1 MFRSFNSIL
10 DECLASIR
18 SGESVADCLARYP
31 KHASRLRPILTLAA
45 RVQLSPRVQP
55 RTQAQQQAWR
65 QVRER
70 AHQLRTGAR
79 RTSGAGSVS
88 YGAFLKPA
96 AAVLGVFLVFA
107 SFGGGLAI
115 AAQDAQPD
123 SPLYS
128 VKLATEDVRLWF
140 VFDDTHEAEVLL
152 DQSNTRIDEIRE
164 LVSEGKP
171 VPENVLSALD
181 DRNRRAVSILQSK
194 PEETALRARILTQ
207 AEEQEQLLIALFEQV
222 EDDANETYTV
232 AVARLHNTQLSG
244 GTGELF
250 VSVRPEDL
258 LGGIL
263 DVRGLAQQVDDSTWL
278 IGGVEVKIDERTI
291 GRSNVETGATA
302 RFVVAKSSN
311 GRLQALNLIG
321 TYFENNDPGGSALV
335 SGTVDSVDD
344 NGIVVN
350 GISIPWASFAPSKN
364 FKAGDHVQVSVDTTE
379 DGAVATEV
387 KPSVTG
393 TTTAT
398 AQVFTL
404 EGTIE
409 GDVTRSTSSWTISNL
424 EFEITDSTI
433 VDASGGIAEDGARVQ
448 VEGVSVAGELRAN
461 TITILAREAPSAE
474 ITVIGS
480 FAGYDGDSWVIGGLP
495 VVAPSNSTE
504 DPATNSVVT
513 VNARRQGDEFFVN
526 DFYVVETPDDTGF
539 IRLQGT
545 IKNIDGVA
553 WTMEFGQ
560 IRVDSTAEVIGGE
573 PGVGQRAL
581 IWGEQGVNGRLEA
594 VFVRILDAESILS
607 AAVDLL
613 ATPSP

>member
-1 MFRSFNSIL
+1 
-10 DECLASIR
+10 
-18 SGESVADCLARYP
+18 
-31 KHASRLRPILTLAA
+31 
-45 RVQLSPRVQP
+45 
-55 RTQAQQQAWR
+55 
-65 QVRER
+65 
-70 AHQLRTGAR
+70 
-79 RTSGAGSVS
+79 
-88 YGAFLKPA
+88 
-96 AAVLGVFLVFA
+96 
-107 SFGGGLAI
+107 
-115 AAQDAQPD
+115 
-123 SPLYS
+123 
-128 VKLATEDVRLWF
+128 
-140 VFDDTHEAEVLL
+140 
-152 DQSNTRIDEIRE
+152 
-164 LVSEGKP
+164 
-171 VPENVLSALD
+171 
-181 DRNRRAVSILQSK
+181 
-194 PEETALRARILTQ
+194 
-207 AEEQEQLLIALFEQV
+207 
-222 EDDANETYTV
+222 
-232 AVARLHNTQLSG
+232 
-244 GTGELF
+244 
-250 VSVRPEDL
+250 
-258 LGGIL
+258 
-263 DVRGLAQQVDDSTWL
+263 
-278 IGGVEVKIDERTI
+278 
-291 GRSNVETGATA
+291 VETGATA

-448 VEGVSVAGELRAN
+448 VEGVSVVGELRAN